1 MACYRIAGLRI
12 GYCGAGGDWTAAAAA
27 VVAEIAVDDAVAP

>member
-12 GYCGAGGDWTAAAAA
+12 GYCGAGGDWTAAAA